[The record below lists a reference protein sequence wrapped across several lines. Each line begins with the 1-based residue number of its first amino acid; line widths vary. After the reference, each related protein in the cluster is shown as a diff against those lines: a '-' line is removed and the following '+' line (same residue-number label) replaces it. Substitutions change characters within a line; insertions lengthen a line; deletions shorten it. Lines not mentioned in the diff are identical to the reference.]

1 MHKLQNQTQMKNNK
15 DLLKE
20 VQDALAKDNTL
31 KTCLTNIYVLVNDGA
46 VILAGSVD
54 NMQLKKLAKKIVSA
68 VSGVNLLIE
77 DLRVEPLHQHRVG
90 VQIDWASGSMALIQ

>member
-1 MHKLQNQTQMKNNK
+1 MKNNN

-20 VQDALAKDNTL
+20 VQDAQAKDNTL
-31 KTCLTNIYVLVNDGA
+31 KTCITNIYLLVNDGA

-54 NMQLKKLAKKIVSA
+54 NMQVKRLVRKIVSA
-68 VSGVNLLIE
+68 VSGVDLLIE

-90 VQIDWASGSMALIQ
+90 VQIDWASGNMALIQ

>member
-1 MHKLQNQTQMKNNK
+1 MKNNK

-54 NMQLKKLAKKIVSA
+54 SMQLKKLANKIVSA

-77 DLRVEPLHQHRVG
+77 DLRVEPLQQHRVG